1 MIVCSTY
8 SRPFLHLRVQMLLL
22 CSTIF
27 THISGR
33 QNTFVKKKLSQNYI
47 SLFFLATNGWEE
59 ALLTLLERKV
69 HFLPLKSAF
78 FRRDTYFLRCWTDVE
93 GEWEGWAKNRRYCD
107 RHRMNMIIRKMQTWS
122 FTCFYVTIFLQTFY
136 FKTSFL

>member
-59 ALLTLLERKV
+59 AFLTLIERKV
-69 HFLPLKSAF
+69 HFLPLNSHSSEETQISK
-78 FRRDTYFLRCWTDVE
+78 DVLTE
-93 GEWEGWAKNRRYCD
+93 VEEERKGWAKRKIMWQKQDEYD
-107 RHRMNMIIRKMQTWS
+107 YTKSSNMTLFILASEHAFAIHII
-122 FTCFYVTIFLQTFY
+122 
-136 FKTSFL
+136 